1 MYSFILLVVT
11 ALFLWKV
18 FFPVPSPILG
28 IYSQPG
34 HRGIIKQIF
43 IYILLKLRKR
53 STENS
58 NDQDA
63 GLGIKKTSDIGE
75 LESVKELGPTP
86 LAIDAVLFT
95 GGAKD
100 GTYLV
105 ISAARR
111 ANKVVQCIVMLHVP
125 GVGLFTH
132 AQHPDTIMIQESDE
146 KGWVV
151 NGIHL
156 EPLEP
161 MRKWKVSFKGDMVKK
176 NDLSLHRV
184 EIDAEYTSDLEYF
197 DFDSDMDIW
206 TISRAMAKE
215 PWSRKYFDTLKAAH
229 QSHYEQFGTVTGI
242 YSIDGEETNFEVS
255 VMRDHTHGSNR
266 DWKLMHRYC
275 LHNFTCE
282 DGTRGFLGVVS
293 QPGIF
298 SFLELGYIYDR
309 NGQKHAVQEVDFK
322 IWNFGENGTDPDDY
336 GFRFKAGDIWYDIQ
350 VDVLTRGQAMFGH
363 EWEARVIERFCR
375 YKINGMNGWGV
386 SEWEYRNKT
395 GKQ

>member
-1 MYSFILLVVT
+1 MYSLILLVVT

-75 LESVKELGPTP
+75 LESVKVVLSTMFLNDNNLCYNCHYNTLMLLLFKELGPTP

-132 AQHPDTIMIQESDE
+132 AQHPDTTMIQESDE

-161 MRKWKVSFKGDMVKK
+161 MRKWKVSFKG
-176 NDLSLHRV
+176 
-184 EIDAEYTSDLEYF
+184 ITS
-197 DFDSDMDIW
+197 ICKIIC
-206 TISRAMAKE
+206 TIYAI
-215 PWSRKYFDTLKAAH
+215 L
-229 QSHYEQFGTVTGI
+229 I
-242 YSIDGEETNFEVS
+242 
-255 VMRDHTHGSNR
+255 
-266 DWKLMHRYC
+266 
-275 LHNFTCE
+275 
-282 DGTRGFLGVVS
+282 
-293 QPGIF
+293 IF
-298 SFLELGYIYDR
+298 I
-309 NGQKHAVQEVDFK
+309 
-322 IWNFGENGTDPDDY
+322 
-336 GFRFKAGDIWYDIQ
+336 
-350 VDVLTRGQAMFGH
+350 
-363 EWEARVIERFCR
+363 
-375 YKINGMNGWGV
+375 
-386 SEWEYRNKT
+386 
-395 GKQ
+395 